1 MNVIII
7 ILLIAVAIITLI
19 VLVKHFFTKARIKQ
33 AFKQGNVIVTGRK
46 GFGKDILFQSVI
58 NWRKEKYLSNL
69 NYGGKF
75 QPFNL
80 KDLELTPNTYHNFV
94 KGTIEKCEKKEG
106 FEKTDIYISDG
117 GVYLPSQAD
126 YLLHKTYPS
135 LPITYALNR
144 HLFANGIHVNAQRIE
159 RIWKALREQADYFVL
174 MRKRPLKLPFFLVL
188 FTTEYD
194 RYESAR
200 QELQPMVNTLFN
212 KYSKAEKNLF
222 TANHGFVKNGLII
235 VRKSTLKYDSRA
247 FHEII
252 YGEKA
257 PRKETLWH
265 KIKTKV
271 LRFKLYHGLNNKK
284 HTSTDIS
291 TK

>member
-1 MNVIII
+1 MKVIVIIS
-7 ILLIAVAIITLI
+7 LIGLAIFLLI
-19 VLVKHFFTKARIKQ
+19 VLIRHFFTRARIKS
-33 AFKQGNVIVTGRK
+33 AFENGNVIVSGRK
-46 GFGKDILFQSVI
+46 GFGKDVLFQAVI
-58 NWRKEKYLSNL
+58 NWRKSPYLSNL
-69 NYGGKF
+69 NYGREYN
-75 QPFNL
+75 PFDI
-80 KDLELTPNTYHNFV
+80 KDLELTPNTYHNFI
-94 KGTIEKCEKKEG
+94 KGDIQKVEKNER

-144 HLFANGIHVNAQRIE
+144 HLYNNGIHVNAQRIE

-222 TANHGFVKNGLII
+222 TANHGLVKNGLII
-235 VRKSTLKYDSRA
+235 VPKWSLKYDSRA
-247 FHEII
+247 FHRIV
-252 YGEKA
+252 YGYEAQK
-257 PRKETLWH
+257 KETLWH
-265 KIKTKV
+265 KLKKKV
-271 LRFKLYHGLNNKK
+271 LSLGSKNKK
-284 HTSTDIS
+284 
-291 TK
+291 

>member
-7 ILLIAVAIITLI
+7 ILLIGLAIFLII
-19 VLVKHFFTKARIKQ
+19 VLCKHLFTKARIKQ

-94 KGTIEKCEKKEG
+94 KGTIEKCEKNQG
-106 FEKTDIYISDG
+106 FEKTDIYISDA

-144 HLFANGIHVNAQRIE
+144 HLYANGIHCNAQRID

-188 FTTEYD
+188 YTTEYD
-194 RYESAR
+194 RYDSAR

-212 KYSKAEKNLF
+212 KYSKAEKSLF

-235 VRKSTLKYDSRA
+235 VSKRSLKYDSRA
-247 FHEII
+247 FHEIL
-252 YGEKA
+252 YGVKA
-257 PRKETLWH
+257 PPKERLW
-265 KIKTKV
+265 KKLKNKV
-271 LRFKLYHGLNNKK
+271 LRFKLYHGLNNRKK
-284 HTSTDIS
+284 HSTDI
-291 TK
+291 

>member
-1 MNVIII
+1 MKVIII
-7 ILLIAVAIITLI
+7 ILLIGFGIFGLIILC
-19 VLVKHFFTKARIKQ
+19 KHLFTKARIKS
-33 AFKQGNVIVTGRK
+33 AFENGNVIVSGRK

-58 NWRKEKYLSNL
+58 NWRKKPYLSNL

-75 QPFNL
+75 QPFIF

-94 KGTIEKCEKKEG
+94 KGTIEKVEKKEN

-144 HLFANGIHVNAQRIE
+144 HLYENGIHVNAQRIE

-174 MRKRPLKLPFFLVL
+174 MRKRPLKLPFFIVL

-200 QELQPMVNTLFN
+200 QELQPMVNTIFN

-222 TANHGFVKNGLII
+222 TANHGLVKNGLII

-252 YGEKA
+252 YGVKA
-257 PRKETLWH
+257 PRKETLWS
-265 KIKTKV
+265 KLKLK
-271 LRFKLYHGLNNKK
+271 LKQWKLYHGWKTKK
-284 HTSTDIS
+284 
-291 TK
+291 